1 VSELFTVV
9 SNADVCYMQN
19 KVREKEVELETKFDS
34 RLRQLQSLQ
43 QMLIEK
49 LSASE
54 QRAATLQF
62 GMFTLNNCSLALMAL
77 LLNPELFCVLK
88 KLISTFAS

>member
-1 VSELFTVV
+1 
-9 SNADVCYMQN
+9 
-19 KVREKEVELETKFDS
+19 VELETKFDS

-62 GMFTLNNCSLALMAL
+62 GITLSHIHAVYLIILVVRLSRSLA
-77 LLNPELFCVLK
+77 PC
-88 KLISTFAS
+88 S

>member
-1 VSELFTVV
+1 
-9 SNADVCYMQN
+9 MQS

-54 QRAATLQF
+54 QRATTLQF
-62 GMFTLNNCSLALMAL
+62 GVFTLKNK
-77 LLNPELFCVLK
+77 VWH
-88 KLISTFAS
+88 

>member
-1 VSELFTVV
+1 VQPVVSELFTVV
-9 SNADVCYMQN
+9 SNDDVYYMQS
-19 KVREKEVELETKFDS
+19 KVGEKEVELETKFDS

-62 GMFTLNNCSLALMAL
+62 GRFSLALMAL
-77 LLNPELFCVLK
+77 LLKPELFSVFK
-88 KLISTFAS
+88 N